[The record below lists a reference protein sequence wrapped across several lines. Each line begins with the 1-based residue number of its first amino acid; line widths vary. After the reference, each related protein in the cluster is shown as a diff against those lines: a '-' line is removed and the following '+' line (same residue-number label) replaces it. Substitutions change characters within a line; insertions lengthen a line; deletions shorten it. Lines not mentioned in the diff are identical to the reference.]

1 MRLTAIRKPLA
12 GMGIAIIDI
21 PEADM
26 NQCERILKYLDEHG
40 SITRAEAMSECGIAN
55 FTARVSD
62 LRRDGV
68 ALDVETVTQKNRY
81 GETVRFAR
89 YRRKENGTE
98 II

>member
-1 MRLTAIRKPLA
+1 
-12 GMGIAIIDI
+12 
-21 PEADM
+21 M
-26 NQCERILKYLDEHG
+26 NQCERILKYLDERG

-55 FTARVSD
+55 FTARISE
-62 LRRDGV
+62 LRQQGV
-68 ALDVETVTQKNRY
+68 KLDVEIVSRKNRY

>member
-1 MRLTAIRKPLA
+1 
-12 GMGIAIIDI
+12 
-21 PEADM
+21 
-26 NQCERILKYLDEHG
+26 
-40 SITRAEAMSECGIAN
+40 MSECGIAN

-89 YRRKENGTE
+89 YRRKE
-98 II
+98 

>member
-1 MRLTAIRKPLA
+1 
-12 GMGIAIIDI
+12 
-21 PEADM
+21 M

-68 ALDVETVTQKNRY
+68 AQDVETVIKKNKD
-81 GETVRFAR
+81 GETIAYGV
-89 YRRKENGTE
+89 YRRANGQ
-98 II
+98 

>member
-1 MRLTAIRKPLA
+1 
-12 GMGIAIIDI
+12 
-21 PEADM
+21 M

-68 ALDVETVTQKNRY
+68 AQDVETVIKKNKD
-81 GETVRFAR
+81 GETIAYGV
-89 YRRKENGTE
+89 YRRANGTE
-98 II
+98 Y

>member
-1 MRLTAIRKPLA
+1 MT
-12 GMGIAIIDI
+12 
-21 PEADM
+21 
-26 NQCERILKYLDEHG
+26 QCERILQYLDEHG

-55 FTARVSD
+55 FTARISD

-68 ALDVETVTQKNRY
+68 KLDVETVKQENRY

-89 YRRKENGTE
+89 YRRKESGTE

>member
-1 MRLTAIRKPLA
+1 
-12 GMGIAIIDI
+12 
-21 PEADM
+21 M

-68 ALDVETVTQKNRY
+68 ALDVETVTQKNR
-81 GETVRFAR
+81 TAR
-89 YRRKENGTE
+89 PCGLRDIGGKNEYL
-98 II
+98 

>member
-1 MRLTAIRKPLA
+1 
-12 GMGIAIIDI
+12 
-21 PEADM
+21 M

-68 ALDVETVTQKNRY
+68 ALD
-81 GETVRFAR
+81 TVRFAR
-89 YRRKENGTE
+89 YRRKE
-98 II
+98 

>member
-1 MRLTAIRKPLA
+1 MT
-12 GMGIAIIDI
+12 
-21 PEADM
+21 
-26 NQCERILKYLDEHG
+26 QCEKILAYLNEHG
-40 SITRAEAMSECGIAN
+40 SITRMEAMSKLHIAN

-89 YRRKENGTE
+89 YRRKE
-98 II
+98 

>member
-1 MRLTAIRKPLA
+1 MT
-12 GMGIAIIDI
+12 
-21 PEADM
+21 
-26 NQCERILKYLDEHG
+26 QCEKILAYLDEHG
-40 SITRAEAMSECGIAN
+40 SITTMEGMSKLRIAN
-55 FTARVSD
+55 FTARISD

>member
-1 MRLTAIRKPLA
+1 
-12 GMGIAIIDI
+12 
-21 PEADM
+21 M

-55 FTARVSD
+55 FTARISD
-62 LRRDGV
+62 LRREGV
-68 ALDVETVTQKNRY
+68 ELDVETVKQENRY

-89 YRRKENGTE
+89 YRRKENVTE

>member
-1 MRLTAIRKPLA
+1 MDWLYEFSGPAADHHCVHGGERAMNRGNRHERYPL
-12 GMGIAIIDI
+12 DL
-21 PEADM
+21 
-26 NQCERILKYLDEHG
+26 C
-40 SITRAEAMSECGIAN
+40 

-89 YRRKENGTE
+89 YRRKE
-98 II
+98 

>member
-1 MRLTAIRKPLA
+1 
-12 GMGIAIIDI
+12 
-21 PEADM
+21 M

-62 LRRDGV
+62 LRRDG
-68 ALDVETVTQKNRY
+68 ETVTQKNRY

-89 YRRKENGTE
+89 YRRKE
-98 II
+98 

>member
-1 MRLTAIRKPLA
+1 
-12 GMGIAIIDI
+12 
-21 PEADM
+21 
-26 NQCERILKYLDEHG
+26 
-40 SITRAEAMSECGIAN
+40 MSECGIAN